1 VKLLLDTQV
10 VLWWLAGSRRLGAA
24 ARERIAS
31 SYCVLSAASVWE
43 VAIKYAIGKL
53 PASPQAFRDE
63 LVIAGVDILPITDAH
78 AIATAA
84 LPAGHSDPF
93 DRLLVAVARLERA
106 RLLTADASLL
116 RYVEGLDGVAAEAP

>member
-1 VKLLLDTQV
+1 MKLLLDTQV

-31 SYCVLSAASVWE
+31 SYCVISAASVWE

-53 PASPQAFRDE
+53 PATPQAFRDQ
-63 LVIAGVDILPITDAH
+63 LVIAGVEILPITDAH

-84 LPAGHSDPF
+84 LPAGRSDPF
-93 DRLLVAVARLERA
+93 DRLLVAVARLERM
-106 RLLTADASLL
+106 RLLTADGSLL
-116 RYVEGLDGVAAEAP
+116 RYAEGIHGVAVEAL

>member
-1 VKLLLDTQV
+1 MKLLLDTQV
-10 VLWWLAGSRRLGAA
+10 VLWWLAGSRRLDAA
-24 ARERIAS
+24 ARERIAA
-31 SYCVLSAASVWE
+31 SYCVLSVSSVWE

-53 PASPQAFRDE
+53 AASPQAVRDE

-78 AIATAA
+78 AVATAA

-93 DRLLVAVARLERA
+93 DRMLVAVARLERL

-116 RYVEGLDGVAAEAP
+116 RYAEGLDGVAAQAP